1 MNFSRYILI
10 LANIILLFTNC
21 VTEFDPPSK
30 GYENLLVV
38 EAFLSD
44 GEEPFE
50 VKLSRSIPIDTSAFI
65 PERGASISLS
75 EETGEVHN
83 LVESLSPGIYQF
95 PGVINAQIGKSYQ
108 LHIQTNDGNQYESSS
123 VTMRDTPEIDSVTYR
138 YEEKPTADLKGV
150 QIYVNT
156 HDDQNKTWYY
166 RWEWDE
172 TWDFYTPYRSDHV
185 YENGQ
190 ILLREENINH
200 CWKSGS
206 STSIDVATSKN
217 LTEDVI
223 SKYPLLYVSTNT
235 DQLGITY
242 SINVKQYAL
251 NEESYNYWTELQKV
265 TESLG
270 TLFDPQPATV
280 LGNIYNVNDDAE
292 VVLGFFDASTVTEQ
306 RIFIKRSDL
315 PPIRTANYYSYC
327 IDSTVNFNQ
336 IEEMITAGYMLAY
349 ETLSDFGPFM
359 VYVMSYPVCID
370 CTFAGTNVKPDF
382 WK

>member
-1 MNFSRYILI
+1 MTFSKYIFI
-10 LANIILLFTNC
+10 LADIFLLLTNC
-21 VTEFDPPSK
+21 VSEFDPPSK

-65 PERGASISLS
+65 PERGAAISLQ
-75 EETGEVHN
+75 EETGEVYN
-83 LVESLSPGIYQF
+83 LVESASPGNYQF
-95 PGVINAQIGKSYQ
+95 SGVINVQIGKSYQ
-108 LHIQTNDGNQYESSS
+108 LHIQTNNGNQYESSN
-123 VTMRDTPEIDSVTYR
+123 VIMRETPEIDSVTFS

-156 HDDQNKTWYY
+156 HDDQKKTWYY

-190 ILLREENINH
+190 ILLREDNINH
-200 CWKSGS
+200 CWKNGS

-217 LTEDVI
+217 LTEDII
-223 SKYPLLYVSTNT
+223 SKYPLLYVSTNS
-235 DQLGITY
+235 DRLGITY
-242 SINVKQYAL
+242 SINVRQYAL
-251 NEESYNYWTELQKV
+251 SEESYNYWTELQKA

-292 VVLGFFDASTVTEQ
+292 VVLGFFDASSVAEK
-306 RIFIKRSDL
+306 RIFIRRGDL
-315 PPIRTANYYSYC
+315 PPIRTANYYTHC
-327 IDSTVNFNQ
+327 VDSIVNFNQ
-336 IEEMITAGYMLAY
+336 IEEMLTAGYMLAY
-349 ETLSDFGPFM
+349 ETQNEFGAFI
-359 VYVMSYPVCID
+359 YVMSYPTCID
-370 CTFAGTNVKPDF
+370 CRFYGTNVRPDF